1 MTDTHGSTPGNG
13 PVPPTQGDE
22 HAQHAAPMGQQPYYQ
37 QQQQYYQQ
45 PQHPQHPAGGVTVEK
60 KSHGGRTFLLAFC
73 GAAVACAIGLG
84 GFGIWQATAGG
95 NDSGSSSSA
104 TQLGSQNSGSINA
117 TDAESDQ
124 TLAEAVAQKALP
136 SVAAIDVYTN
146 QSNAGGMY
154 GFGAGNG
161 SEAGTLTKSSLGS
174 GVVLTADGYIITNNH
189 VVEGGSAYKVTIAG
203 ETYDAEVVG
212 SDPSSDVAVIK
223 AKDASGLTPIEIG
236 ASAKPVI
243 GEWVM
248 TIGSPFGLEQSVATG
263 IVSAT
268 SRSQIVNA
276 STDQY
281 GNSTGESTIY
291 PNMIQTDA
299 AINPG
304 NSGGAL
310 VDADGKL
317 IGINTLITSYSGN
330 YSGVGFAIPVNY
342 AVNLAQQIID
352 GKTPTHAQLGVSLS
366 TVNAQNAKR
375 YGLSVDEGAYVAA
388 VSEGSGA
395 AEAGLQ
401 EGDIVTKFDGKDV
414 ASASD
419 LMLDVR
425 SKNPGDKVTLDVNRN
440 GETKQVEVTLGSD
453 ESSQSAST
461 QQNSAQESMLER
473 LFGGGPRRAT
483 PGPAPSCSPARPAP
497 PPPLA
502 EGPHRARCGPSR
514 VGSATSRFCASLR
527 HLSSLSSF
535 PRSASPAFA
544 LPSRFCASCR
554 PRLSRLLAALLR
566 ACRTFLPCAVEID
579 RLGNSAGPSSPI
591 DFSATWGYAP
601 FAFTRRSRVRF
612 S

>member
-22 HAQHAAPMGQQPYYQ
+22 HAQHAAPTGQQPYYQ

-45 PQHPQHPAGGVTVEK
+45 PQHPQHPAGAVTVQN

-84 GFGIWQATAGG
+84 GFGIWQASTGG
-95 NDSGSSSSA
+95 SDAGSSSSS

-136 SVAAIDVYTN
+136 SVAAIDVYAN
-146 QSNAGGMY
+146 QSSGMSGMY
-154 GFGAGNG
+154 GSGNSG
-161 SEAGTLTKSSLGS
+161 SGTGTLTQSSLGS
-174 GVVLTADGYIITNNH
+174 GVVLTADGYIVTNYH
-189 VVEGGSAYKVTIAG
+189 VIEGADAVEVTVEG
-203 ETYDAEVVG
+203 ETYEADVVG
-212 SDPSSDVAVIK
+212 SDPSSDIAVVK

-236 ASAKPVI
+236 DSDDLII

-268 SRSQIVNA
+268 SRSQIMDS

-281 GNSTGESTIY
+281 GQSTGETTIY

-366 TVNAQNAKR
+366 TVNAQNAQR
-375 YGLSVDEGAYVAA
+375 YGLSVDSGAYVAA

-395 AEAGLQ
+395 AEAGLK
-401 EGDIVTKFDGKDV
+401 EGDIITKFDGENV
-414 ASASD
+414 ESASD

-425 SKNPGDKVTLDVNRN
+425 SKNPGDKVTLEVNSN

-453 ESSQSAST
+453 ESTQSAST
-461 QQNSAQESMLER
+461 QQNNAQESMLER
-473 LFGGGPRRAT
+473 LFGGG
-483 PGPAPSCSPARPAP
+483 
-497 PPPLA
+497 
-502 EGPHRARCGPSR
+502 
-514 VGSATSRFCASLR
+514 
-527 HLSSLSSF
+527 SSSSQQD
-535 PRSASPAFA
+535 
-544 LPSRFCASCR
+544 
-554 PRLSRLLAALLR
+554 AA
-566 ACRTFLPCAVEID
+566 
-579 RLGNSAGPSSPI
+579 
-591 DFSATWGYAP
+591 
-601 FAFTRRSRVRF
+601 
-612 S
+612 

>member
-22 HAQHAAPMGQQPYYQ
+22 HAQHAAPTGQQPYYQ

-45 PQHPQHPAGGVTVEK
+45 PQHPQHPAGGVTVQN

-84 GFGIWQATAGG
+84 GFGIWQASTGG
-95 NDSGSSSSA
+95 SDAGSSSSS

-117 TDAESDQ
+117 TDADSDQ

-146 QSNAGGMY
+146 QSSGMSGMY
-154 GFGAGNG
+154 GSGNSG
-161 SEAGTLTKSSLGS
+161 SSTGTLTQSSLGS
-174 GVVLTADGYIITNNH
+174 GVVLTADGYIVTNYH
-189 VVEGGSAYKVTIAG
+189 VIEGADAVEVTVEG
-203 ETYDAEVVG
+203 ETYEADVVG
-212 SDPSSDVAVIK
+212 SDPSSDIAVVK

-236 ASAKPVI
+236 DSDDLII

-268 SRSQIVNA
+268 SRSQIMDS

-281 GNSTGESTIY
+281 GQSTGETTIY

-366 TVNAQNAKR
+366 TVNAQNAQR
-375 YGLSVDEGAYVAA
+375 YGLSVDSGAYVAA

-395 AEAGLQ
+395 AEAGLK
-401 EGDIVTKFDGKDV
+401 EGDIITKFDGENV
-414 ASASD
+414 ESASD

-425 SKNPGDKVTLDVNRN
+425 SKNPGDKVTLEVNSN

-453 ESSQSAST
+453 ESTQSAST
-461 QQNSAQESMLER
+461 QQNNAQESMLER
-473 LFGGGPRRAT
+473 LFGGG
-483 PGPAPSCSPARPAP
+483 
-497 PPPLA
+497 
-502 EGPHRARCGPSR
+502 
-514 VGSATSRFCASLR
+514 
-527 HLSSLSSF
+527 SSSSQQD
-535 PRSASPAFA
+535 
-544 LPSRFCASCR
+544 
-554 PRLSRLLAALLR
+554 AA
-566 ACRTFLPCAVEID
+566 
-579 RLGNSAGPSSPI
+579 
-591 DFSATWGYAP
+591 
-601 FAFTRRSRVRF
+601 
-612 S
+612 

>member
-1 MTDTHGSTPGNG
+1 MTDMHGTNPGG
-13 PVPPTQGDE
+13 SPVPPPSDE
-22 HAQHAAPMGQQPYYQ
+22 HAQHATQPAQQTYGQQPYYQ
-37 QQQQYYQQ
+37 Q
-45 PQHPQHPAGGVTVEK
+45 PHTAGAVTVQK
-60 KSHGGRTFLLAFC
+60 KSHGLRTFLLAFC
-73 GAAVACAIGLG
+73 GAALACVIGLG
-84 GFGIWQATAGG
+84 GFAVWQSLSGASNGG
-95 NDSGSSSSA
+95 NGDSGGSS
-104 TQLGSQNSGSINA
+104 TQLGSSTSSSIDA
-117 TDAESDQ
+117 TDAQADQ

-136 SVAAIDVYTN
+136 SVAAIDVYAN
-146 QSNAGGMY
+146 QSSAGGMY

-161 SEAGTLTKSSLGS
+161 SGSDTLTEASLGS
-174 GVVLTADGYIITNNH
+174 GVVLTDDGYIITNYH
-189 VVEGGSAYKVTIAG
+189 VIAGGDAYKVTIEG
-203 ETYDAEVVG
+203 DTYDAEVVG
-212 SDPSSDVAVIK
+212 SDPSSDIAVIK
-223 AKDASGLTPIEIG
+223 AKDASGLKAIEVGNSDDLI
-236 ASAKPVI
+236 I

-268 SRSQIVNA
+268 SRSQIMDA

-281 GNSTGESTIY
+281 GQSSGETTIY

-366 TVNAQNAKR
+366 TVNAQNAQR
-375 YGLSVDEGAYVAA
+375 YGLSTDAGAYVAA

-395 AEAGLQ
+395 AEAGIQ
-401 EGDIVTKFDGKDV
+401 VGDIITKFDGQDV
-414 ASASD
+414 ESASD

-461 QQNSAQESMLER
+461 QQNNGSGSMLER
-473 LFGGGPRRAT
+473 LFGGG
-483 PGPAPSCSPARPAP
+483 
-497 PPPLA
+497 
-502 EGPHRARCGPSR
+502 
-514 VGSATSRFCASLR
+514 
-527 HLSSLSSF
+527 SSNDK
-535 PRSASPAFA
+535 
-544 LPSRFCASCR
+544 
-554 PRLSRLLAALLR
+554 AA
-566 ACRTFLPCAVEID
+566 
-579 RLGNSAGPSSPI
+579 
-591 DFSATWGYAP
+591 
-601 FAFTRRSRVRF
+601 
-612 S
+612 

>member
-1 MTDTHGSTPGNG
+1 M
-13 PVPPTQGDE
+13 
-22 HAQHAAPMGQQPYYQ
+22 
-37 QQQQYYQQ
+37 
-45 PQHPQHPAGGVTVEK
+45 
-60 KSHGGRTFLLAFC
+60 
-73 GAAVACAIGLG
+73 
-84 GFGIWQATAGG
+84 
-95 NDSGSSSSA
+95 
-104 TQLGSQNSGSINA
+104 
-117 TDAESDQ
+117 
-124 TLAEAVAQKALP
+124 
-136 SVAAIDVYTN
+136 
-146 QSNAGGMY
+146 
-154 GFGAGNG
+154 
-161 SEAGTLTKSSLGS
+161 
-174 GVVLTADGYIITNNH
+174 LTADGYIITNNH

-236 ASAKPVI
+236 DSDKLVI

-276 STDQY
+276 TTDQY
-281 GNSTGESTIY
+281 GN
-291 PNMIQTDA
+291 
-299 AINPG
+299 
-304 NSGGAL
+304 
-310 VDADGKL
+310 
-317 IGINTLITSYSGN
+317 ITSYSGN

-473 LFGGGPRRAT
+473 LFGGG
-483 PGPAPSCSPARPAP
+483 S
-497 PPPLA
+497 
-502 EGPHRARCGPSR
+502 
-514 VGSATSRFCASLR
+514 GSSQQD
-527 HLSSLSSF
+527 
-535 PRSASPAFA
+535 
-544 LPSRFCASCR
+544 
-554 PRLSRLLAALLR
+554 AA
-566 ACRTFLPCAVEID
+566 
-579 RLGNSAGPSSPI
+579 
-591 DFSATWGYAP
+591 
-601 FAFTRRSRVRF
+601 
-612 S
+612 

>member
-1 MTDTHGSTPGNG
+1 MTDTHGNTPGG
-13 PVPPTQGDE
+13 PVPPTSGDE
-22 HAQHAAPMGQQPYYQ
+22 HAQHAAQTGQQPYYQ
-37 QQQQYYQQ
+37 QSYQQ
-45 PQHPQHPAGGVTVEK
+45 PYQAQHTPGQVTVEK
-60 KSHGGRTFLLAFC
+60 KSHGLRTFLLAFA
-73 GAAVACAIGLG
+73 GAALACVIGLG
-84 GFGIWQATAGG
+84 GFGIWQAATGADKGG
-95 NDSGSSSSA
+95 GSDSGSS

-136 SVAAIDVYTN
+136 SVAAIDVYAN
-146 QSNAGGMY
+146 QSNMGGMY
-154 GFGAGNG
+154 GFGGG
-161 SEAGTLTKSSLGS
+161 SNSGSGSTLTQASLGS
-174 GVVLTADGYIITNNH
+174 GVVLTDDGYIITNYH
-189 VVEGGSAYKVTIAG
+189 VIAGGDAYKVTIEG

-212 SDPSSDVAVIK
+212 SDPSSDIAVIK
-223 AKDASGLTPIEIG
+223 AKDASGLKAIEIG
-236 ASAKPVI
+236 NSDDLII

-268 SRSQIVNA
+268 SRSQIMDS

-281 GNSTGESTIY
+281 GQSSGETTIY
-291 PNMIQTDA
+291 PNMIQTNA

-366 TVNAQNAKR
+366 TVNAQNAQR

-388 VSEGSGA
+388 VSAGSGA

-401 EGDIVTKFDGKDV
+401 EGDIITKFDGQKV
-414 ASASD
+414 ESASD

-425 SKNPGDKVTLDVNRN
+425 SKNPGDKVKLEVNRN
-440 GETKQVEVTLGSD
+440 GETKEVEVTLGSD

-461 QQNSAQESMLER
+461 QQNSAQESLLER
-473 LFGGGPRRAT
+473 LLGGG
-483 PGPAPSCSPARPAP
+483 S
-497 PPPLA
+497 
-502 EGPHRARCGPSR
+502 
-514 VGSATSRFCASLR
+514 GSSEN
-527 HLSSLSSF
+527 
-535 PRSASPAFA
+535 
-544 LPSRFCASCR
+544 
-554 PRLSRLLAALLR
+554 AA
-566 ACRTFLPCAVEID
+566 
-579 RLGNSAGPSSPI
+579 
-591 DFSATWGYAP
+591 
-601 FAFTRRSRVRF
+601 
-612 S
+612 

>member
-1 MTDTHGSTPGNG
+1 MTDTHGNTPGTG
-13 PVPPTQGDE
+13 PVPPTQGEE
-22 HAQHAAPMGQQPYYQ
+22 HAQHAAPTGQQPYY

-45 PQHPQHPAGGVTVEK
+45 PQHPQHPAGSVNVER

-84 GFGIWQATAGG
+84 GFGIWQASTG
-95 NDSGSSSSA
+95 GSSSNDGGSSA
-104 TQLGSQNSGSINA
+104 QLGSQNSGSINA

-136 SVAAIDVYTN
+136 SVAAIDVYAN
-146 QSNAGGMY
+146 QSSAGSM
-154 GFGAGNG
+154 FGNG
-161 SEAGTLTKSSLGS
+161 TNSGSDSGTLTEASLGS
-174 GVVLTADGYIITNNH
+174 GVVLTADGYIITNYH
-189 VVEGGSAYKVTIAG
+189 VIAGGDAYKVTIEG
-203 ETYDAEVVG
+203 ETYDADVVG
-212 SDPSSDVAVIK
+212 SDPSSDIAVIK
-223 AKDASGLTPIEIG
+223 AKDASGLTPVEIG
-236 ASAKPVI
+236 DSDDLII

-268 SRSQIVNA
+268 SRSQIMDA

-281 GNSTGESTIY
+281 GQSSGETTIY

-366 TVNAQNAKR
+366 TVNAQNAQR
-375 YGLSVDEGAYVAA
+375 YGLSADAGAYVAA

-401 EGDIVTKFDGKDV
+401 EGDIITKFDGENV
-414 ASASD
+414 ESASD

-440 GETKQVEVTLGSD
+440 GETKQIEVTLGSD
-453 ESSQSAST
+453 ESTQNAST
-461 QQNSAQESMLER
+461 QQNNAQESMLER
-473 LFGGGPRRAT
+473 LFGGN
-483 PGPAPSCSPARPAP
+483 
-497 PPPLA
+497 
-502 EGPHRARCGPSR
+502 
-514 VGSATSRFCASLR
+514 
-527 HLSSLSSF
+527 SSSQQD
-535 PRSASPAFA
+535 
-544 LPSRFCASCR
+544 
-554 PRLSRLLAALLR
+554 AA
-566 ACRTFLPCAVEID
+566 
-579 RLGNSAGPSSPI
+579 
-591 DFSATWGYAP
+591 
-601 FAFTRRSRVRF
+601 
-612 S
+612 

>member
-189 VVEGGSAYKVTIAG
+189 G
-203 ETYDAEVVG
+203 D
-212 SDPSSDVAVIK
+212 SDK
-223 AKDASGLTPIEIG
+223 L
-236 ASAKPVI
+236 VI

-473 LFGGGPRRAT
+473 LFGGG
-483 PGPAPSCSPARPAP
+483 S
-497 PPPLA
+497 
-502 EGPHRARCGPSR
+502 
-514 VGSATSRFCASLR
+514 GSSQQD
-527 HLSSLSSF
+527 
-535 PRSASPAFA
+535 
-544 LPSRFCASCR
+544 
-554 PRLSRLLAALLR
+554 AA
-566 ACRTFLPCAVEID
+566 
-579 RLGNSAGPSSPI
+579 
-591 DFSATWGYAP
+591 
-601 FAFTRRSRVRF
+601 
-612 S
+612 